1 MIMNYSELA
10 AHNLTSSENKF
21 LTLNFSVFDDKTL
34 PDPSED
40 EEKIQSGSVTCCIDD
55 QSKIRAMWSS
65 ANLSDDVISAAL
77 VYVQK
82 RASVLL
88 SVLRKVSKTS

>member
-1 MIMNYSELA
+1 MDQFDMTALCKLCNMILPS
-10 AHNLTSSENKF
+10 
-21 LTLNFSVFDDKTL
+21 SVFDDKTL

-40 EEKIQSGSVTCCIDD
+40 EEKIQKGTVTCCIDD
-55 QSKIRAMWSS
+55 QSKIRAMWFS
-65 ANLSDDVISAAL
+65 ANLADDVISAAL
-77 VYVQK
+77 LYVQK

>member
-1 MIMNYSELA
+1 M
-10 AHNLTSSENKF
+10 
-21 LTLNFSVFDDKTL
+21 FDDKTL

-40 EEKIQSGSVTCCIDD
+40 EENIQDGSITCCLDE

-65 ANLSDDVISAAL
+65 ANLADDVISAAL
-77 VYVQK
+77 LYVQK